1 MLQVFYSVEPNS
13 KAAFS
18 TTLTSPRQNYE
29 ELYWRASTQKPH

>member
-1 MLQVFYSVEPNS
+1 MLQVFYSVAPYS

-18 TTLTSPRQNYE
+18 TTLISLRPNYE